1 MRPADSEHLYQRRA
15 YVLAQ
20 TFFIKDNQQE
30 LILLAHKYDF
40 DMLFF
45 DQMVDF
51 QQAVLVAD
59 EDDLLVV
66 DLDVL
71 YSLQTAD
78 GNRTLFLRDLFK
90 QLPANRDYVY
100 LQTEKQSGRFL
111 LQQMLVESNCL
122 AYAEKPIANDKL
134 VDKLFNLFAQARRN
148 MAGKVMLVGLQ
159 QVFDLAILQER
170 RIQVIEHHELQSLQ
184 REVRRLQPDI
194 VVISEAQYRRTESI
208 VRILKRNLEADP
220 NLEVMLLMESSDE
233 ALARRAVADGFD
245 SLIMHKASDVLS
257 RQLINRLG
265 KIRLARDLIS
275 RDRAT
280 GLLNKIGFQQAASEL
295 IKQAEQ
301 AGKPLGLA
309 VIDIDKFKT
318 INDTWGHYF
327 GDIVIKRLSLH
338 LSSHMRAE
346 DLLSRFGGEEFVML
360 FWDCE
365 LPDMIKR
372 LDGMRIGFNALVF
385 EVAPGQDKQ
394 FSFSG
399 GAAAFPALRSE
410 NELFLH
416 ADAQLYKAK
425 QAGRNR
431 IVG

>member
-1 MRPADSEHLYQRRA
+1 MKQSGTEYLYQRRA
-15 YVLAQ
+15 WVLAQ
-20 TFFIKDNQQE
+20 TFFIEDNQQQ
-30 LILLAHKYDF
+30 LTLLAHKYDF
-40 DMLFF
+40 DMQFF
-45 DQMVDF
+45 DQMIEF
-51 QQAVLVAD
+51 QQAVIVAS
-59 EDDLLVV
+59 EEDLLVV
-66 DLDVL
+66 DLDCL

-78 GNRTLFLRDLFK
+78 NNRTLFLRDLFK
-90 QLPANRDYVY
+90 QLPSHRDYVY

-134 VDKLFNLFAQARRN
+134 VDKFFNLFAQARRN
-148 MAGKVMLVGLQ
+148 MAGKILVVGAPG
-159 QVFDLAILQER
+159 VIDKEALQER
-170 RIQVIEHHELQSLQ
+170 RIQVIEHDELQSLQ
-184 REVRRLQPDI
+184 REVKRIQPDI
-194 VVISEAQYRRTESI
+194 VVIAEHLYRRTELI

-220 NLEVMLLMESSDE
+220 SLEVLLLVDSNDDELSRQAVME
-233 ALARRAVADGFD
+233 GFD
-245 SLIMHKASDVLS
+245 SLLQRRASDILT

-265 KIRLARDLIS
+265 KIRLSRDLIS

-280 GLLNKIGFQQAASEL
+280 GLLNKIGFQQAASEV
-295 IKQAEQ
+295 IKQAEAQ
-301 AGKPLGLA
+301 GKQLGLA

-338 LSSHMRAE
+338 LSGYMGPE

-360 FWDCE
+360 LWDCNMAE
-365 LPDMIKR
+365 MLKR
-372 LDGMRIGFNALVF
+372 IDRMREEFNALVF
-385 EVAPGQDKQ
+385 EAEPGLDKQ

-399 GAAAFPALRSE
+399 GAAGYPAFKTE

-425 QAGRNR
+425 QGGRNR

>member
-1 MRPADSEHLYQRRA
+1 MQ
-15 YVLAQ
+15 
-20 TFFIKDNQQE
+20 
-30 LILLAHKYDF
+30 
-40 DMLFF
+40 FF
-45 DQMVDF
+45 DQMVEF
-51 QQAVLVAD
+51 QQAAIFAS
-59 EDDLLVV
+59 EEDLLVV
-66 DLDVL
+66 DLDCL

-78 GNRTLFLRDLFK
+78 NNRTLFLRDLFK
-90 QLPANRDYVY
+90 QLPSHRDYVY

-134 VDKLFNLFAQARRN
+134 VDKLFNLLAQARRN
-148 MAGKVMLVGLQ
+148 MAGKIMLVGTPGLI
-159 QVFDLAILQER
+159 DLEVMQER
-170 RIQVIEHHELQSLQ
+170 RIQVIEHDELQSLQ
-184 REVRRLQPDI
+184 REVKRVQPDI
-194 VVISEAQYRRTESI
+194 VVIAEQLYRRTESI

-220 NLEVMLLMESSDE
+220 SLEVLLLIDSTDDDLS
-233 ALARRAVADGFD
+233 RKAVMDGFD
-245 SLIMHKASDVLS
+245 ALMQRKASDILT

-280 GLLNKIGFQQAASEL
+280 GLLNKIGFQQAASEV
-295 IKQAEQ
+295 IKQAEVQ
-301 AGKPLGLA
+301 GKPLGLA

-338 LSSHMRAE
+338 LSGYMGEE

-360 FWDCE
+360 FWNCNMA
-365 LPDMIKR
+365 DMLKR
-372 LDGMRIGFNALVF
+372 LDKMREEFNALIF
-385 EVAPGQDKQ
+385 EAEPGLDKQ

-399 GAAAFPALRSE
+399 GAAAFPTFKTE

-425 QAGRNR
+425 QGGRNR